1 MYMYVYYIFNHSYS
15 SISIPYNFYFI
26 SPRKNLG
33 DSLIYSYLFLFL
45 TNWIIISFS
54 LLIIF
59 LCFLRF
65 FVVVDFVLCYWQMVF
80 VVMWGCWCGHLCA
93 CGRSEMVRGNGLFV
107 NVLYI
112 VFSYKTS
119 HHHHRH
125 HHHPYI
131 LLLNLKQYYSEV
143 SGHPFL
149 FHVLPQQQLQIGVI

>member
-59 LCFLRF
+59 CVFYVFCCCWFCSLLLTNGVC
-65 FVVVDFVLCYWQMVF
+65 CYVGLLVWA
-80 VVMWGCWCGHLCA
+80 LCA